1 MSRTSRLTQT
11 RSMPRFL
18 LQHRHEPDECESVF
32 AAFKGHDSPLRHGT
46 AIASCLNGGHSIW
59 WTVEAPSDLA
69 AMDLLP
75 AYVATR
81 TTAVPV
87 REVVIP

>member
-1 MSRTSRLTQT
+1 
-11 RSMPRFL
+11 MPRFL
-18 LQHRHEPDECESVF
+18 LQHRHEPDECEVVF
-32 AAFKGHDSPLRHGT
+32 AAFKGHDSPLRHGV
-46 AIASCLNGGHSIW
+46 AIASCLHGGHSIW
-59 WTVEAPSDLA
+59 WTVEATSDVA

>member
-1 MSRTSRLTQT
+1 
-11 RSMPRFL
+11 MPRFL
-18 LQHRHEPDECESVF
+18 LQHRHEPDECEVVF
-32 AAFKGHDSPLRHGT
+32 AAFKGHDSPLRHSV

-59 WTVEAPSDLA
+59 WTVEATSDVA

-75 AYVATR
+75 AFVATR

>member
-1 MSRTSRLTQT
+1 
-11 RSMPRFL
+11 MPRFL
-18 LQHRHEPDECESVF
+18 LQHRHEPDECEVVF
-32 AAFKGHDSPLRHGT
+32 AAFKGHDSPLRHRGT
-46 AIASCLNGGHSIW
+46 IASCLNGGHAIW
-59 WTVEAPSDLA
+59 WTVEAVSDAA

>member
-1 MSRTSRLTQT
+1 
-11 RSMPRFL
+11 MPRFL
-18 LQHRHEPDECESVF
+18 LQHRHEPDECEVVF
-32 AAFKGHDSPLRHGT
+32 AAFKGHDSPLRHGV

-59 WTVEAPSDLA
+59 WTVEATSDA
-69 AMDLLP
+69 AAIDILP

>member
-1 MSRTSRLTQT
+1 
-11 RSMPRFL
+11 MPRFL
-18 LQHRHEPDECESVF
+18 LQHRHEPDECEVVF
-32 AAFKGHDSPLRHGT
+32 AAFRGHDSPLRHGV
-46 AIASCLNGGHSIW
+46 AIASCLAGGHSIW
-59 WTVEAPSDLA
+59 WTVEATSDAA

-75 AYVATR
+75 AFVATR